1 MLQNS
6 AWRTA
11 KNKPKSRAEETPVKQ
26 LSDIDCESWQATDPA
41 TLVFVIREGQILL
54 INKKTGLGKGKV
66 NGPGGKVEKGESP
79 MACAIRECR
88 EELGITVSNLQ
99 YCGQHRFQFVDGY
112 SILVWVYRT
121 AEFEGIPTET
131 VEAAP
136 LWVSL
141 DEIPYDQMWEDDRIW
156 LPMLLRGEL
165 FQGRWIFNGDKMLDY
180 ELLPDTEQEI
190 TYK

>member
-1 MLQNS
+1 M
-6 AWRTA
+6 
-11 KNKPKSRAEETPVKQ
+11 KQ
-26 LSDIDCESWQATDPA
+26 LSDIDWDSWQATDPA
-41 TLVFVIREGQILL
+41 TLVFVIREGRVLL

-180 ELLPDTEQEI
+180 ALLPDTEQEI